1 MTENKSPRGVGVP
14 RKSVCLCDFLGVGK
28 VVKACKGF
36 CFLCELG
43 VRFSAVNK
51 ERCSGMKG
59 LNEGWNTKCLKQL
72 LCGMESKTASTM
84 IGFWTCRVRIQR
96 DSVYVRCGSG
106 AEA

>member
-1 MTENKSPRGVGVP
+1 MLGCQERVHV
-14 RKSVCLCDFLGVGK
+14 SVTFLEWEKLGD
-28 VVKACKGF
+28 CKGF

-43 VRFSAVNK
+43 LRFSAINK

-59 LNEGWNTKCLKQL
+59 LNEGWNAKCLKQL
-72 LCGMESKTASTM
+72 LCVMESKTARTM

>member
-1 MTENKSPRGVGVP
+1 MTENKSLRGVGVP

-51 ERCSGMKG
+51 
-59 LNEGWNTKCLKQL
+59 
-72 LCGMESKTASTM
+72 
-84 IGFWTCRVRIQR
+84 
-96 DSVYVRCGSG
+96 
-106 AEA
+106 